1 MQEAKVWD
9 FHTHKLSSK
18 AIVSRLPLPG
28 EEGFFSVGIHPWGLD
43 GGWPAQV
50 DALVQLARKDT
61 RILAIGECGFDRLRG
76 PEIAIQQAAFA
87 AQARVAQDLGIPLI
101 LHCVRGMDLLQ
112 EFFKSEKNPPAVI
125 WHGWRG
131 KPDSAEPFLRS
142 PVFFSFGKELLKP
155 GSLASAWLIRC
166 PLDRIFLETD
176 DADLEISSVYQ
187 AASLLLGL
195 SVEELSQQLIS
206 NWNHLSNRKI
216 G

>member
-9 FHTHKLSSK
+9 FHTHKLSAK
-18 AIVSRLPLPG
+18 AILSRPPLPG
-28 EEGFFSVGIHPWGLD
+28 EEGFFSVGIHPWLLD
-43 GGWPAQV
+43 SDWPAQV
-50 DALVQLARKDT
+50 DALAQLALGDT

-76 PEIAIQQAAFA
+76 PEVRLQQAAFA
-87 AQARVAQDLGIPLI
+87 AQARVARELGIPVI
-101 LHCVRGMDLLQ
+101 LHCVRGLDLLQ

-131 KPDSAEPFLRS
+131 KPESAEPLLSR
-142 PVFFSFGKELLKP
+142 PVFFSFGKELLRP
-155 GSLASAWLIRC
+155 GSLAAAWMIRC

-176 DADLEISSVYQ
+176 DADLEIASVYQ

-195 SVEELSQQLIS
+195 SVEDLSQQLIS